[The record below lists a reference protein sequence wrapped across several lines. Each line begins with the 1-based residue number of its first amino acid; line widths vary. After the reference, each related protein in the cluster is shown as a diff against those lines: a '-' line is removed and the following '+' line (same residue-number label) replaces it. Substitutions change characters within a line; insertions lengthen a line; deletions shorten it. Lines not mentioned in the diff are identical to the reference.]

1 VRHCEL
7 CKTGRSDGQE
17 VHAPLSS
24 GVEQVPHEG
33 EQGRQV
39 PFIASVLNGQLDIH
53 CPSEAKVLSGQ
64 RVQVVADVMQDRQ
77 ESSHPAR
84 QLLLLIANFSAHVGM
99 FHSSLLY
106 QEVGRNP
113 RSKSSRISQI
123 QGGTH
128 HDTPNKSTIHNWR
141 KAKTRVW
148 SK

>member
-1 VRHCEL
+1 VRHWEL
-7 CKTGRSDGQE
+7 CRTGRSEGQE

-24 GVEQVPHEG
+24 GVEQVPHDG

-39 PFIASVLNGQLDIH
+39 PFIASVLNGQVDMH
-53 CPSEAKVLSGQ
+53 CPEEAKVLSGQ
-64 RVQVVADVMQDRQ
+64 RVHVVADVMQDRQ

-141 KAKTRVW
+141 KARRRV
-148 SK
+148 